1 MSTTDGCTQLI
12 KETAL
17 FKSKNT
23 PNPCFSSSRLQP
35 GRRSTDVTV
44 STWTWRR
51 APDQSNNQDIELLQ
65 SLCKVDFVDNE
76 AFLLYDKKIF
86 RLNPNSIGVKCFLI
100 LWGGGQICPF
110 LFSALK
116 KTFKIDWYVILTCFL

>member
-1 MSTTDGCTQLI
+1 M
-12 KETAL
+12 
-17 FKSKNT
+17 
-23 PNPCFSSSRLQP
+23 
-35 GRRSTDVTV
+35 TV

-86 RLNPNSIGVKCFLI
+86 RLNPNSIGV
-100 LWGGGQICPF
+100 QICPF